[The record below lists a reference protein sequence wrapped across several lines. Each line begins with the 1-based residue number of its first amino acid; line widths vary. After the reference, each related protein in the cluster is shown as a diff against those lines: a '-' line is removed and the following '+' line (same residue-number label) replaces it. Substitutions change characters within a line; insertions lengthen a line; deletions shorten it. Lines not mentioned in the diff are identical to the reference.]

1 MANPIQEAP
10 WKISFI
16 PAGNGPY
23 AVKVKLFDLLFNSS
37 NANAAWYLT
46 DGAGLNLPHDI
57 FLFDP
62 AAYATSG
69 GGAINPGALR
79 DTRQNHG
86 IFLTKITYD
95 ARAVATWVSDPSYA
109 ALVNSTDV
117 HNGDRGYYVYD
128 TTSALPPL
136 ETDYTTIANK
146 TYYDTSLASVMFT
159 DLLDPLSPYDTL
171 TNPYMCYVSSAT
183 LGISGLSASTTSA
196 LIVSSP
202 DLALQAT
209 IPGSSLQP
217 YTRICLRADTSN
229 SEIIS
234 ILQFFTRYGINND
247 ENPISGTQ
255 VADLLDVTKNTHLLD
270 IEIWVRCSFFT
281 DYVTPSSFE
290 QNLAAGSQVA
300 HENLILGRGDFSRFT
315 REISPNEII
324 PYIPMTPPRNDVSGI
339 TLVANA
345 GPFPVPPVTGT
356 YDSPTTVS
364 NTPFGWV
371 NPELQS
377 GAITG
382 GLVAVPLK
390 GNAYVSGRIFSPTI
404 DELWIYI
411 KKLVDGQGTGA
422 VSSTLTEP
430 TISLPGG
437 HIGDPISA
445 DGTSYV
451 AAPSSISYSVDTTI
465 QSIVN
470 AILPSSYANYVPTSN
485 PTPRTNPYSLREL
498 ESIVDNLQ
506 YNSRTAVGFFAA
518 NAVSTGNIN
527 TSIGTV
533 YQLHSSYSPASP
545 TVWQWSVANTY
556 NAAES
561 AVNYG
566 AALPQATNY
575 DRTANFIAGDSYL
588 SADGKWHYL
597 FDHVRIPVLA
607 ETY

>member
-1 MANPIQEAP
+1 MANPIQKAP
-10 WKISFI
+10 WKISFA
-16 PAGNGPY
+16 PTGNGPY
-23 AVKVKLFDLLFNSS
+23 AVKVRLYDLLFNSETD
-37 NANAAWYLT
+37 AAWYLT

-57 FLFDP
+57 ILFDP
-62 AAYATSG
+62 SIYSSSG
-69 GGAINPGALR
+69 GSSISPPALR
-79 DTRQNHG
+79 NSRQSHG
-86 IFLTKITYD
+86 FFLTKVTYD
-95 ARAVATWVSDPSYA
+95 ARATSTWVPDVSYA
-109 ALVNSTDV
+109 AIPDSSDAHYNQQ
-117 HNGDRGYYVYD
+117 GYYIHD
-128 TTSALPPL
+128 SSAALPPL
-136 ETDYTTIANK
+136 EVDYTTIANM
-146 TYYDTSLASVMFT
+146 TYYDTSLNSTVFT
-159 DLLDPLSPYDTL
+159 DLLDPSAPYETS
-171 TNPYMCYVSSAT
+171 TNPYMCYVSSVT
-183 LGISGLSASTTSA
+183 LGISGLSAASSSA
-196 LIVSSP
+196 LILSSP

-217 YTRICLRADTSN
+217 YTRICMRADITN
-229 SEIIS
+229 SEIVS

-247 ENPISGTQ
+247 NSSILTTQ
-255 VADLLDVTKNTHLLD
+255 VPDLIDPTKNTHLLD
-270 IEIWVRCSFFT
+270 IEIWVRCSFFA
-281 DYVTPSSFE
+281 DYITPSPFE
-290 QNLAAGSQVA
+290 QDLTTGSQVA
-300 HENLILGRGDFSRFT
+300 HENLIIGQGDFSRFT
-315 REISPNEII
+315 REINPNEII
-324 PYIPMTPPRNDVSGI
+324 PYLPATPPRNDITGI
-339 TLVANA
+339 TLVADA
-345 GPFPVPPVTGT
+345 GLFPIPSVTGA
-356 YDSPTTVS
+356 YNSATTVS
-364 NTPFGWV
+364 NIPVGWV

-465 QSIVN
+465 QSIIN
-470 AILPSSYANYVPTSN
+470 AILPNSYANYVPISN

-533 YQLHSSYSPASP
+533 YQLHANYTPESPSA
-545 TVWQWSVANTY
+545 WHWSVANTY

-561 AVNYG
+561 AINYG

-575 DRTANFIAGDSYL
+575 DRAADFIAGDSYL